1 MILRIFIYFLILL
14 LQSCSGG
21 RIGNFLEL
29 SFNNIEKDK
38 SKIDIKN
45 SSTQKPL
52 TKNRIL
58 KDSNKTIINKIN
70 NDVKSANSKIN
81 IQKKEN
87 LKFQDINNNNQI
99 KVMKKDIIEKQ
110 NTPITNKNNYQSYR
124 FIIILKGVDP
134 TAPSQNFSNVLK
146 NANIN
151 FEIESI
157 ERFQENN
164 SKKLK

>member
-58 KDSNKTIINKIN
+58 KDSNKTINNKIN

-87 LKFQDINNNNQI
+87 LKFQDINNNKQI

-134 TAPSQNFSNVLK
+134 TSPSQNFSNVLK